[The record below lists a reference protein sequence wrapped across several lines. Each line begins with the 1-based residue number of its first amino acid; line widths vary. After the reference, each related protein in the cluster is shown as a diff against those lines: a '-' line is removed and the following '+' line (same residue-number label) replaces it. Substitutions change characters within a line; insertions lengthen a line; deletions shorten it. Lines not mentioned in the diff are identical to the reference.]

1 MNLRGVAMAAA
12 SAAVALAAG
21 CATPGGKVATRA
33 GQHAQKFSAPVTVKA
48 QADLDYL
55 LYLPEDYAK
64 SKKKW
69 PLILFL
75 HGAGER
81 GSDVQLVAK
90 HGPPKLVAEG
100 KQLPFIIV
108 SPQCPQW
115 EWWPNSMQL
124 AALDGLLK
132 KIVANYRVD
141 KDRLY
146 LTGLSMGGFGSW
158 ALATKYPTRFAAV
171 APVCGKG
178 DPTKAKLLK
187 DLPIWV
193 FHGAKD
199 PVVPLANSQA
209 MVDALK
215 QCGSD
220 VQFTIY
226 PEAQHDS
233 WTATYNSAELYD
245 WFLQHKRGG
254 KK

>member
-12 SAAVALAAG
+12 SVAVAAG
-21 CATPGGKVATRA
+21 CATTGSKVETRS

-48 QADLDYL
+48 RAELDYL

-64 SKKKW
+64 SRKKW

-81 GSDVQLVAK
+81 GDKVQLVAK

-100 KQLPFIIV
+100 KALPLIIV

-115 EWWPNSMQL
+115 EWWPNAMQI

-132 KIVANYRVD
+132 EIVANYRVD

-158 ALATKYPTRFAAV
+158 KLATECPTRFAAV
-171 APVCGKG
+171 APICGKG
-178 DPTKAKLLK
+178 DPTKAKLIK

-199 PVVPLANSQA
+199 PVVPLANSKD

-220 VQFTIY
+220 VKFTIY

-233 WTATYNSAELYD
+233 WTATYANPELYD
-245 WFLQHKRGG
+245 WFLQHQRGAM
-254 KK
+254 K

>member
-12 SAAVALAAG
+12 TVALAAG
-21 CATPGGKVATRA
+21 CATAGGKVETRP
-33 GQHAQKFSAPVTVKA
+33 GQHAETFSANIKLKTKIE
-48 QADLDYL
+48 LKYL
-55 LYLPEDYAK
+55 LYLPEDYAQ

-81 GSDVQLVAK
+81 GDDVQVVAK
-90 HGPPKLVAEG
+90 HGPPKLVAAG

-108 SPQCPQW
+108 SPQCPQRD
-115 EWWPNSMQL
+115 WWSNDLQI

-132 KIVANYRVD
+132 EIVSNYRVD
-141 KDRLY
+141 TDRLY

-158 ALATKYPTRFAAV
+158 KLATEYPTRFAAV
-171 APVCGKG
+171 APICGKG
-178 DPTKAKLLK
+178 DPTKAKLIK

-199 PVVPLANSQA
+199 PVVPIANSKD

-220 VQFTIY
+220 VKFTIY
-226 PEAQHDS
+226 PDAQHDS
-233 WTATYNSAELYD
+233 WTETYNNPELYT
-245 WFLQHKRGG
+245 WFLQHKRGE

>member
-1 MNLRGVAMAAA
+1 MAAA
-12 SAAVALAAG
+12 SVTVVLAAG
-21 CATPGGKVATRA
+21 CATPGGKVETSA
-33 GQHAQKFSAPVTVKA
+33 GQHVEKFAAEVRLTAKVELK
-48 QADLDYL
+48 YL
-55 LYLPEDYAK
+55 LYLPEAYTA

-75 HGAGER
+75 HGSGER
-81 GSDVQLVAK
+81 GDDVQVVAK

-100 KQLPFIIV
+100 KQFPFIIV

-115 EWWPNSMQL
+115 EWWPNDLQI

-132 KIVANYRVD
+132 EIAANYRVD

-146 LTGLSMGGFGSW
+146 LTGLSMGGFGAW
-158 ALATKYPTRFAAV
+158 KLAMEYPTRFAAV
-171 APVCGKG
+171 APICGKG
-178 DPTKAKLLK
+178 EPAKAQLIK

-199 PVVPLANSQA
+199 PVVPVSNSQD

-215 QCGSD
+215 KYGGD
-220 VQFTIY
+220 VRLTIY
-226 PEAQHDS
+226 PEALHDS
-233 WTATYNSAELYD
+233 WTETYNNPELFN
-245 WFLQHKRGG
+245 WFLQHKRGE

>member
-1 MNLRGVAMAAA
+1 MAVT
-12 SAAVALAAG
+12 SAAVVLAAG
-21 CATPGGKVATRA
+21 CATPGGKVETQA
-33 GQHAQKFSAPVTVKA
+33 GQHAEKFSATVKLTA
-48 QADLDYL
+48 NVELKYL
-55 LYLPEDYAK
+55 LYLPAEYGS

-81 GSDVQLVAK
+81 GEDVQMVAK
-90 HGPPKLVAEG
+90 HGPPKLVAAG

-115 EWWPNSMQL
+115 EWWPNALQV

-132 KIVANYRVD
+132 EIVANYRVD
-141 KDRLY
+141 TDRLY

-158 ALATKYPTRFAAV
+158 KLATEYPTRFAAV

-178 DPTKAKLLK
+178 DPTKAKLIK

-199 PVVPLANSQA
+199 PVVPIANSKD

-220 VQFTIY
+220 VKFTIY

-233 WTATYNSAELYD
+233 WTETYDNPELYD
-245 WFLQHKRGG
+245 WFLQHKRGVR
-254 KK
+254 K